1 MMLSGFWRDV
11 GGVQALV
18 SVNVLREPGGGGC
31 YHSLRVPVLNQ
42 MGPTQNCLQ
51 LSGKSGT
58 KQVLSRGKRS
68 LWYCSLEAKL

>member
-1 MMLSGFWRDV
+1 MMLSGFWRDG

-18 SVNVLREPGGGGC
+18 SVNAERAWWGGC

-51 LSGKSGT
+51 LSGKSST